1 MEFWHKYA
9 NMGTR
14 KQVEKDLAKVLF
26 VNDNVSQKE
35 IAERLKLTEKTVGR
49 WVKEGD
55 WEKLKISLLVTKDNQ
70 LTALYNQLAAANE
83 EIKTRPI
90 VRDIPN
96 FMLKPVK
103 LKTSSGDEVLE
114 YPKYDPKDYPILV
127 GNFPNSKDT
136 DIISKLTTA
145 IKRLETETNI
155 GETITVSK
163 NLILFVRSI
172 DAKFAN
178 QLTAY
183 CDAFIKQKMSDGT
196 N

>member
-1 MEFWHKYA
+1 
-9 NMGTR
+9 MGVQ
-14 KQVEKDLAKVLF
+14 KQIEKDLAKVLF
-26 VNDNVSQKE
+26 VNDNISQKE
-35 IAERLKLTEKTVGR
+35 IAERLKVTEKTVGK

-70 LTALYNQLAAANE
+70 LTALYGQLQSVTD

-96 FMLKPVK
+96 FMLKPIK
-103 LKTSSGDEVLE
+103 LKDSSGDEKLE
-114 YPKYDPKDYPILV
+114 YPKYNPEDYPILI

-136 DIISKLTTA
+136 DMISKLTTA

-155 GETITVSK
+155 GETISVAK

-172 DAKFAN
+172 DPKFAN
-178 QLTAY
+178 QLTSY
-183 CDAFIKQKMSDGT
+183 CDAFIKQKMTDGSK
-196 N
+196 

>member
-14 KQVEKDLAKVLF
+14 KQVEKDLAKMLF
-26 VNDNVSQKE
+26 VNENISQKE
-35 IAERLKLTEKTVGR
+35 IAERLDVTEKTVSK

-55 WEKLKISLLVTKDNQ
+55 WEKLKVSLLVTKDSQ
-70 LTALYNQLAAANE
+70 LTALYAQLQAVND
-83 EIKTRPI
+83 EIKTRPV

-96 FMLKPVK
+96 FMLKPIK
-103 LKTSSGDEVLE
+103 LKDSSGDEKLE
-114 YPKYDPKDYPILV
+114 YPKYNPEDYPILI

-136 DIISKLTTA
+136 DMISKLTTA

-155 GETITVSK
+155 GETITVAK
-163 NLILFVRSI
+163 NLILFIRTI
-172 DAKFAN
+172 EPAFAN
-178 QLTAY
+178 QLTKY
-183 CDAFIKQKMSDGT
+183 CDAFIKQKMTDGT